1 MKNFYRNST
10 WVLLLIISIATGFS
24 GNVKFIIGGY
34 NAFLTIKAFLLLA
47 LILTLANLPQ
57 LIISLKDRKV
67 LSTDDK

>member
-24 GNVKFIIGGY
+24 GDVKFIIRGY
-34 NAFLTIKAFLLLA
+34 NTFLTIKAFLILA

-57 LIISLKDRKV
+57 LIISIKDRKV

>member
-1 MKNFYRNST
+1 MNFYRNCT

-57 LIISLKDRKV
+57 LIILIKDNRKV
-67 LSTDDK
+67 LSIDDK